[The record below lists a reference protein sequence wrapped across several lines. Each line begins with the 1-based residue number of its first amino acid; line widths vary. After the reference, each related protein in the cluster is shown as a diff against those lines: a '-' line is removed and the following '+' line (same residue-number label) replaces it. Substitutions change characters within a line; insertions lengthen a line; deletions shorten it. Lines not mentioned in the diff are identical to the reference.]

1 MFLSEEEKRT
11 IAEEIRK
18 AETTTSGEIVF
29 AVSDSSGRYRSAA
42 LQTALAGMVAA
53 TTLYLLLPTPHTIG
67 MVLWIEIVSFAVF
80 HVLAPGMPWRRLFIS
95 RAEMDERVQEAA
107 FRQFYSSGLYKT
119 RESNGILI
127 YLSLFERRVVVL
139 GDEAIH
145 RHMGDARWGSVRDK
159 IIAGI
164 RSGKACEGICA
175 AIRDC
180 AETLARHFPPRPDDI
195 NELPDQV
202 IDRTATAGSS

>member
-1 MFLSEEEKRT
+1 MFLSEEEKNT

-29 AVSDSSGRYRSAA
+29 AVSDASGRYRNAA
-42 LQTALAGMVAA
+42 LQTALAGMLAVTA
-53 TTLYLLLPTPHTIG
+53 LYLLLPAPHTLG
-67 MVLWIEIVSFAVF
+67 MVLWIEVVSFAVF
-80 HVLAPGMPWRRLFIS
+80 YVLALRMPWRRLFIS
-95 RAEMDERVQEAA
+95 RTEMDERVQEAA
-107 FRQFYSSGLYKT
+107 FRHFYSSGLYKT

-127 YLSLFERRVVVL
+127 YLSLLERRVVVL

-145 RHMGDARWGSVRDK
+145 RHMGEARWLSVRDK
-159 IIAGI
+159 IIGGI
-164 RSGKACEGICA
+164 RSGKTCEGICA

-180 AETLARHFPPRPDDI
+180 AEALARHFPPRPDDI

-202 IDRTATAGSS
+202 IDRTGSAGPS

>member
-1 MFLSEEEKRT
+1 MFLSEQEKNK

-29 AVSDSSGRYRSAA
+29 AVSDASGRYRSAA
-42 LQTALAGMVAA
+42 LQMALAGTVAA
-53 TTLYLLLPTPHTIG
+53 TALYLLLPAPHALG
-67 MVLWIEIVSFAVF
+67 MVLWIEVVSFAVF
-80 HVLAPGMPWRRLFIS
+80 HALAPRMPWRRLFIA
-95 RAEMDERVQEAA
+95 RTEMDERVQEAA
-107 FRQFYSSGLYKT
+107 YRQFYSSGLYKT

-145 RHMGDARWGSVRDK
+145 RHMGEARWCSVRDK
-159 IIAGI
+159 IIGGI
-164 RSGKACEGICA
+164 RAGKACEGICA
-175 AIRDC
+175 AIREC
-180 AETLARHFPPRPDDI
+180 AEALARHFPPRPDDI

-202 IDRTATAGSS
+202 IDRTVGSDPS